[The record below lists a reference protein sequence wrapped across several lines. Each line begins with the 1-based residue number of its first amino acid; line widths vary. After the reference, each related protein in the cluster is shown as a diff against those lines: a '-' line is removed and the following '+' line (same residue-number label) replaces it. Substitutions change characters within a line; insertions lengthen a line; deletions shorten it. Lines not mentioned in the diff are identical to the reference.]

1 MDLGLK
7 GRRALVTG
15 ASKGLGRLMDRFEFL
30 TGDKAER
37 RERRLRSCYGLSGAG
52 ESVVGCDSSLDPF

>member
-15 ASKGLGRLMDRFEFL
+15 ASKGLG
-30 TGDKAER
+30 KAVAAA
-37 RERRLRSCYGLSGAG
+37 LSGFGAWIR
-52 ESVVGCDSSLDPF
+52 